1 MVVAA
6 GALAGLPPLAG
17 FFSKEVIMADL
28 AALANPMWFAA
39 GVLGV
44 FLTAY
49 YTFRLIFVVFFPQDA
64 SRGTG
69 ISDTVSDH
77 GDTAHHEWAYRAM
90 AWPLVVLAGF
100 TVVLGFFEHPLKGF
114 LLGHSAGAAAHK
126 AGPAIWVTLV
136 PLVAAAAGVGL
147 AWLEFGR
154 RGAPRVGF
162 ADRIPSLQRL
172 FEERWY
178 LDHAYRFL
186 LDRVVDRGISAL
198 CFQTDNK
205 VIDGGID
212 GMSRGT
218 VDGGRFLAFLHT
230 GGIQARLLVTFAVMV
245 FLSLYYF
252 FG

>member
-1 MVVAA
+1 
-6 GALAGLPPLAG
+6 
-17 FFSKEVIMADL
+17 
-28 AALANPMWFAA
+28 
-39 GVLGV
+39 
-44 FLTAY
+44 
-49 YTFRLIFVVFFPQDA
+49 
-64 SRGTG
+64 
-69 ISDTVSDH
+69 
-77 GDTAHHEWAYRAM
+77 M
-90 AWPLVVLAGF
+90 AWPLVVLAGL
-100 TVVLGFFEHPLKGF
+100 TLVLGFFEHPLKSF
-114 LLGHSAGAAAHK
+114 LVGHSPGSAAHK

-136 PLVAAAAGVGL
+136 PLGMAAAGVGL

-162 ADRIPSLQRL
+162 VDRIPWLRRL